1 MLPRSC
7 SPWLLQHF
15 RTRILKR
22 AAIVTS
28 PFKPPSA
35 GPVLPVPA
43 QLRVLLTW
51 TASTNDRKCRDA
63 PFFNALSSKA
73 TTMASATTTP
83 TQIRSHSGH
92 SHHHHHDNA
101 YLTSTNKSD
110 AGVRITRIGLYVNL
124 AMAIGKGI
132 GGYVFHSQG
141 NFCVMHDIPVI
152 R

>member
-1 MLPRSC
+1 
-7 SPWLLQHF
+7 
-15 RTRILKR
+15 
-22 AAIVTS
+22 
-28 PFKPPSA
+28 
-35 GPVLPVPA
+35 
-43 QLRVLLTW
+43 
-51 TASTNDRKCRDA
+51 
-63 PFFNALSSKA
+63 
-73 TTMASATTTP
+73 MASATTAA

-141 NFCVMHDIPVI
+141 NSSIMHDIPVI